1 MRIYTRT
8 GDGGETSLGS
18 GLRVAKCHPRIAA
31 YGELDEVN
39 SWVGL
44 LRAQGVPACVDD
56 HLERVQ
62 SALFS
67 LGATLAASPRAS
79 LSEDVK
85 DVGWL
90 EQWIDSMWA
99 SLPPLTSFIF
109 PGGCLCAGLSH
120 VARAVTRRAERSLV
134 ASGLNDEG
142 AQLGVRFLNRLAD
155 ALFVL
160 ARWFNFQERAAE
172 LPWRP

>member
-18 GLRVAKCHPRIAA
+18 GLRVAKCHPRVAA

-44 LRAQGVPACVDD
+44 LRAQGVPECVDE
-56 HLERVQ
+56 HLQRVQ
-62 SALFS
+62 RALFS
-67 LGATLAASPRAS
+67 LGSILTASPKAS
-79 LSEDVK
+79 LSDDVK
-85 DVGWL
+85 DLGWL

-99 SLPPLTSFIF
+99 SLPPLTSFIL
-109 PGGCLCAGLSH
+109 PGGCRSAGLSH

-134 ASGLNDEG
+134 ASGLYDEG
-142 AQLGVRFLNRLAD
+142 AQLGVRFLNRLSD

-160 ARWFNFQERAAE
+160 ARWLNFQERAAE